1 MTQTTAEDLLR
12 RTLPLLS
19 THSPDNDNKLICD
32 ILNHLQKFPPCLG
45 CGATTTQ
52 EAKARCTRT
61 TAKDVCHG
69 CELWPDEIVFDA
81 PKPLAVEGV
90 QVLADDEELLG
101 VYHAARIGC
110 ITASFQHR
118 GWSLEAEGIA
128 TLHGLRAVLACC
140 GRAANP
146 APPADQPPAPP
157 STEKLF
163 TELDQLLNGID
174 RHLSPPQP

>member
-90 QVLADDEELLG
+90 QALAEE
-101 VYHAARIGC
+101 I
-110 ITASFQHR
+110 
-118 GWSLEAEGIA
+118 
-128 TLHGLRAVLACC
+128 LRHW
-140 GRAANP
+140 
-146 APPADQPPAPP
+146 QPPQPP
-157 STEKLF
+157 TLSTEKLYR
-163 TELDQLLNGID
+163 EIDQLLGDMTRCSDHPEGGWWETEDGVKVGRIKLRELKELIT